1 MNPEPEK
8 GGSSFFGVWFAAGAL
23 LFYVLSIGPA
33 ALAHRST
40 TSPRLRTAIEV
51 VYTPVVWLMNTP
63 ARQPLEVWVKLWVK

>member
-1 MNPEPEK
+1 MSREPEN
-8 GGSSFFGVWFAAGAL
+8 GRSSFFGVWFAVGAI

-40 TSPRLRTAIEV
+40 TSLRLRTAIET

-63 ARQPLEVWVKLWVK
+63 ARKPLEVWVRLWVK